1 MTIKP
6 WPFNNNRGSDLPYV
20 KGSET
25 SKAAADSIKHIA
37 PSIER
42 EVLGYFL
49 GHMGIPNG
57 DGFTDDELETRMQ
70 RSHQTVSARRRGLE
84 QKGLIEK
91 TGLKRKTRSGRAA
104 MVYKIIDGLT
114 PDEIE
119 RRLQTKRM
127 GRPKSDNPR
136 SSRVTI
142 CFSQQEYNAIQS
154 TADRQMVPVAQLLRQ
169 LIVERL
175 LEIGTN
181 GDILPTNPIESIGQ
195 ID

>member
-1 MTIKP
+1 
-6 WPFNNNRGSDLPYV
+6 
-20 KGSET
+20 
-25 SKAAADSIKHIA
+25 
-37 PSIER
+37 
-42 EVLGYFL
+42 
-49 GHMGIPNG
+49 
-57 DGFTDDELETRMQ
+57 
-70 RSHQTVSARRRGLE
+70 
-84 QKGLIEK
+84 
-91 TGLKRKTRSGRAA
+91 